1 MKLAL
6 WQKVLFGIVLF
17 SSAGTLLELLLLEHT
32 EELYQL
38 IPVVLLGI
46 TVLASALVLALPR
59 PVVINGFRI
68 VMLACL
74 VSAAVGILLHY
85 QGNTEFAL
93 ERHPKM
99 RGWEL
104 FKEAMMGAT
113 PALAPGTMGQ
123 LALIGLLATF
133 RFRSA

>member
-6 WQKVLFGIVLF
+6 WQKILFGIVSV
-17 SSAGTLLELLLLEHT
+17 SSAGTLIELLLLEHT
-32 EELYQL
+32 EEIYQL

-46 TVLASALVLALPR
+46 TLIMSVVVLALPR
-59 PVVINGFRI
+59 AAVINSFRV

-93 ERHPKM
+93 ERQPKL

-104 FKEAMMGAT
+104 FKEAIMGAT
-113 PALAPGTMGQ
+113 PALAPGTMAQ
-123 LALIGLLATF
+123 IALIGLLATF
-133 RFRSA
+133 RFRSV